1 METPRTRSIPALWP
15 FKRIF
20 YGWGIVGV
28 SVLVSFAQV
37 PMYGPVLSVFV
48 NPIHEDMGWTHL
60 EISAAFTAG
69 SLFGSLLSS
78 IVGGQLDRYGA
89 RAAVVVAGMIVTGAL
104 VGLAVMQEV
113 WQFWGLFGVGRTAA
127 LVGINLGTSVAV
139 GNWFVRKRGRAIS
152 FLGIGLRSGQA
163 LMPVVLIT
171 PIIIAYSW
179 RHAYM
184 VLAVVTFVLIVV
196 PAWLFIR
203 RRPEDFGLL
212 PDGDAP
218 DVATTAAG
226 DSRPVVQ
233 DVEESFTL
241 QEARKTMAFWLIT
254 IAVMMV
260 VFAQTSVNLHAV
272 ASVIDRGVSE
282 SLSGAFVFIIMGTAA
297 LSAYGWGALM
307 DRVHVRWV
315 TAVATIFSGAAMVVI
330 IFADNLPLAITFAV
344 LFGLGT
350 GGWTLAQTLL
360 FANYFGRRHLGA
372 IRGLSQVLSGPLGAA
387 GPFLAGGIRTY
398 TGSYELS
405 FIIFFVALVVV
416 FLALVLA
423 RPPRRRQPSAG

>member
-48 NPIHEDMGWTHL
+48 NPIHQDMGWSHF

-139 GNWFVRKRGRAIS
+139 GNWFVRKRGRAVS

-163 LMPVVLIT
+163 LMPLVLIT
-171 PIIIAYSW
+171 PIIVAYSW

-184 VLAVVTFVLIVV
+184 ALAVVTFVLIVV

-218 DVATTAAG
+218 DVATTATG
-226 DSRPVVQ
+226 DSRTVVQ

-330 IFADNLPLAITFAV
+330 IFADNLPLAVTFAV

-423 RPPRRRQPSAG
+423 RPPRRRQPSTG

>member
-218 DVATTAAG
+218 DVAPTATG

-307 DRVHVRWV
+307 DRIHVRWV

-330 IFADNLPLAITFAV
+330 IFADNLPLAVTFAV

-405 FIIFFVALVVV
+405 FIIFFAALVVV

>member
-1 METPRTRSIPALWP
+1 METPGTRSIPALWP

-48 NPIHEDMGWTHL
+48 NPIHEDMGWSHF

-163 LMPVVLIT
+163 LMPLVLIT

-218 DVATTAAG
+218 DVAPTATG

-330 IFADNLPLAITFAV
+330 IFADNLPLAVTFAV

>member
-48 NPIHEDMGWTHL
+48 NPIHEDMGWSHF

-218 DVATTAAG
+218 DVAPTATG

-307 DRVHVRWV
+307 DRIHVRWV

-330 IFADNLPLAITFAV
+330 IFADNLPLAVTFAV

>member
-48 NPIHEDMGWTHL
+48 NPIHKDMGWSHF

-139 GNWFVRKRGRAIS
+139 GNWFVRKRGRAVS

-163 LMPVVLIT
+163 LMPLVLIT
-171 PIIIAYSW
+171 PIIVAYSW

-184 VLAVVTFVLIVV
+184 ALAVVTFVLIVV

-218 DVATTAAG
+218 DVATTATG
-226 DSRPVVQ
+226 DSRTVVQ

-307 DRVHVRWV
+307 DRIHVRWV

-330 IFADNLPLAITFAV
+330 IFADNLSLAVTFAV

-372 IRGLSQVLSGPLGAA
+372 IRGLSQLLSGPLGAA
-387 GPFLAGGIRTY
+387 GPFLAGGIRTF

>member
-89 RAAVVVAGMIVTGAL
+89 RAAVVMAGMIVTGAL

-139 GNWFVRKRGRAIS
+139 GNWFVRKRGRAVS

-163 LMPVVLIT
+163 LMPLVLIT
-171 PIIIAYSW
+171 PIIVAYSW

-184 VLAVVTFVLIVV
+184 ALAVVTFVLIVV

-218 DVATTAAG
+218 DVATTATG
-226 DSRPVVQ
+226 DSRTVVQ

-330 IFADNLPLAITFAV
+330 IFADNLSLAVTFAV

-372 IRGLSQVLSGPLGAA
+372 IRGLSQLLSGPLGAA
-387 GPFLAGGIRTY
+387 GPFLAGGIRTF

>member
-48 NPIHEDMGWTHL
+48 NPIHQDMGWSHF

-104 VGLAVMQEV
+104 MGLAVMQEV

-139 GNWFVRKRGRAIS
+139 SNWFVRKRGRAIS
-152 FLGIGLRSGQA
+152 FLSIGLRSGQA

-171 PIIIAYSW
+171 PIIVAYSW

-184 VLAVVTFVLIVV
+184 ALAVVTFVLIVL

-218 DVATTAAG
+218 DVATTATG
-226 DSRPVVQ
+226 DSRTVVQ

-260 VFAQTSVNLHAV
+260 VFAQTSVNPT
-272 ASVIDRGVSE
+272 RGRKR
-282 SLSGAFVFIIMGTAA
+282 
-297 LSAYGWGALM
+297 
-307 DRVHVRWV
+307 D
-315 TAVATIFSGAAMVVI
+315 
-330 IFADNLPLAITFAV
+330 
-344 LFGLGT
+344 
-350 GGWTLAQTLL
+350 
-360 FANYFGRRHLGA
+360 
-372 IRGLSQVLSGPLGAA
+372 
-387 GPFLAGGIRTY
+387 
-398 TGSYELS
+398 
-405 FIIFFVALVVV
+405 
-416 FLALVLA
+416 
-423 RPPRRRQPSAG
+423 

>member
-48 NPIHEDMGWTHL
+48 NPIHEDMGWSHF

-218 DVATTAAG
+218 DVAPTATG

-307 DRVHVRWV
+307 DRIHVRWV

>member
-48 NPIHEDMGWTHL
+48 NPIHQDMGWSHF

-104 VGLAVMQEV
+104 MGLAVMQEV

-139 GNWFVRKRGRAIS
+139 SNWFVRKRGRAIS
-152 FLGIGLRSGQA
+152 FLSIGLRSGQA

-171 PIIIAYSW
+171 PIIVAYSW

-184 VLAVVTFVLIVV
+184 ALAVVTFVLIVL

-218 DVATTAAG
+218 DVATTATG
-226 DSRPVVQ
+226 DSRTVVQ

-241 QEARKTMAFWLIT
+241 QEARKTMAFWLVT

-330 IFADNLPLAITFAV
+330 IFADNLPLAVTFAV

-372 IRGLSQVLSGPLGAA
+372 IRGLSQLLSGPLGAA
-387 GPFLAGGIRTY
+387 GPLLAGGIRTF

>member
-139 GNWFVRKRGRAIS
+139 GNWFVRKRGRAVS

-163 LMPVVLIT
+163 LMPLVLIT
-171 PIIIAYSW
+171 PIIVAYSW

-184 VLAVVTFVLIVV
+184 ALAVVTFVLIVV

-218 DVATTAAG
+218 DVATTATG
-226 DSRPVVQ
+226 DSRTVVQ

-330 IFADNLPLAITFAV
+330 IFADNLSLAVTFAV

-372 IRGLSQVLSGPLGAA
+372 IRGLSQLLSGPLGAA
-387 GPFLAGGIRTY
+387 GPFLAGGIRTF

>member
-48 NPIHEDMGWTHL
+48 NPIHQDMGWSHF

-139 GNWFVRKRGRAIS
+139 GNWFVRKRGRAVS

-163 LMPVVLIT
+163 LMPLVLIT
-171 PIIIAYSW
+171 PIIVAYSW

-184 VLAVVTFVLIVV
+184 ALAVVTFVLIVV

-218 DVATTAAG
+218 DVAPTATG
-226 DSRPVVQ
+226 DSRTVVQ

-241 QEARKTMAFWLIT
+241 QEARTTMAFWLIT

-307 DRVHVRWV
+307 DRIHVRWV

-330 IFADNLPLAITFAV
+330 IFADNLSLAVTFAV

-423 RPPRRRQPSAG
+423 RPPRRRQPSTG

>member
-1 METPRTRSIPALWP
+1 MEAPRIRSIPALWP

-48 NPIHEDMGWTHL
+48 NPIHEDMGWSHF

-218 DVATTAAG
+218 DVAPTATG

-307 DRVHVRWV
+307 DRIHVRWV

>member
-48 NPIHEDMGWTHL
+48 NPIHEDMGWSHF
-60 EISAAFTAG
+60 EISAAFTVG

-218 DVATTAAG
+218 DVATTATG

-307 DRVHVRWV
+307 DRIHVRWV

-330 IFADNLPLAITFAV
+330 IFADNLPLAVTFAV

-405 FIIFFVALVVV
+405 FIIFFAALVVV

>member
-1 METPRTRSIPALWP
+1 METPRTQSIPALWP

-48 NPIHEDMGWTHL
+48 NPIHQDMGWSHF

-163 LMPVVLIT
+163 LMPLVLIT

-218 DVATTAAG
+218 DVAPTATG

-330 IFADNLPLAITFAV
+330 IFADNLPLAVTFAV

-405 FIIFFVALVVV
+405 FIIFFAALVVV

-423 RPPRRRQPSAG
+423 RPPRRRQPSAV

>member
-1 METPRTRSIPALWP
+1 METPRIRSIPALWP

-48 NPIHEDMGWTHL
+48 NPIHQDMGWSHF

-104 VGLAVMQEV
+104 VGLALMQEV

-218 DVATTAAG
+218 DVAPTATG

-307 DRVHVRWV
+307 DRIHVRWV

>member
-139 GNWFVRKRGRAIS
+139 GNWFVRKRGRAVS

-163 LMPVVLIT
+163 LMPLVLIT
-171 PIIIAYSW
+171 PIIVAYSW

-184 VLAVVTFVLIVV
+184 ALAVVTFVLIVV

-218 DVATTAAG
+218 DVAPTATG
-226 DSRPVVQ
+226 DSRTVVQ

-307 DRVHVRWV
+307 DRIHVRWV

-330 IFADNLPLAITFAV
+330 IFADNLSLAVTFAV

>member
-330 IFADNLPLAITFAV
+330 IFADNLPLAVTFAV

>member
-48 NPIHEDMGWTHL
+48 NPIHQDMGWSHF

-78 IVGGQLDRYGA
+78 IVGSQLDRYGA

-163 LMPVVLIT
+163 LMPLVLIT
-171 PIIIAYSW
+171 PIIVAYSW

-184 VLAVVTFVLIVV
+184 VLAVITFVLIVV

-218 DVATTAAG
+218 DVATTATG
-226 DSRPVVQ
+226 DSGPVAQ
-233 DVEESFTL
+233 NVEESFTL

-315 TAVATIFSGAAMVVI
+315 TAVATVFSGAAMVVI
-330 IFADNLPLAITFAV
+330 IFADNLPLAVTFAV

>member
-48 NPIHEDMGWTHL
+48 NPIHEDMGWSHF

-89 RAAVVVAGMIVTGAL
+89 RAAVVVAGMVVTGAL
-104 VGLAVMQEV
+104 VGLALMQEV

-218 DVATTAAG
+218 DVATTATG

-307 DRVHVRWV
+307 DRIHVRWV

>member
-218 DVATTAAG
+218 DVATTATG

-307 DRVHVRWV
+307 DRIHVRWV

-330 IFADNLPLAITFAV
+330 IFADNLSLAVTFAV

-372 IRGLSQVLSGPLGAA
+372 IRGLSQLLSGPLGAA

>member
-1 METPRTRSIPALWP
+1 METPRTQSIPALWP

-48 NPIHEDMGWTHL
+48 NPIHEDMGWSHF

-218 DVATTAAG
+218 DVAPTATG

-307 DRVHVRWV
+307 DRIHVRWV